1 MAIINTRSPHYVG
14 LQDVNIAY
22 ATLDIEVYSGN
33 KNTGYTGTPQ
43 YSLRKQLIA
52 GDIKIFFEVSEL
64 IRDYLDIKFSGF
76 YFDSDQLHTCKWV
89 RMITTA
95 FDSNGGQLTQAT
107 SIDLVIDGYSYF
119 EEGNFY
125 SYTGKNILMSNRE
138 VFALDDNIYR
148 IPLYIGEEVSVA
160 FLRDGEI
167 VGTYTNAGGS
177 LLNSEQ
183 VAHISI
189 NGISAYDSFTSRIVK
204 LNGEF
209 ENNKC
214 ISQYLNTLS
223 IGKVDTIHIG
233 NTDGTLD
240 IINVK
245 TIDECRYE
253 PKKITFVNKFG
264 VLQDMYFFKKMVEK
278 MTTKRESYKSNI
290 LNLQQG
296 DDYNIYEH
304 TKRDFNITANES
316 MTLSSGFLSES
327 YNEVFKQLMLSEK
340 VWITNRTDTSE
351 KVLPIN
357 IKTSD
362 ITYKTS
368 LNDKLVEY
376 TIEFDNSYNVLN
388 DIR

>member
-177 LLNSEQ
+177 LLTTEQ

-189 NGISAYDSFTSRIVK
+189 NGISAYDSFISRIVK
-204 LNGEF
+204 TNGEF

-304 TKRDFNITANES
+304 TKRDFNISANES

>member
-1 MAIINTRSPHYVG
+1 MAIINTRSPYFVRTAI
-14 LQDVNIAY
+14 VNIAY
-22 ATLDIEVYSGN
+22 ATLDIEIYTGN
-33 KNTGYTGTPQ
+33 KNTDYTGTPQ
-43 YSLRKQLIA
+43 YSLRKQILPNATGIN
-52 GDIKIFFEVSEL
+52 FEISEL
-64 IRDYLDIKFSGF
+64 IRDYLDMQFGGF
-76 YFDSDQLHTCKWV
+76 YFAADEYYTCKWV
-89 RMITTA
+89 RIVKTS
-95 FDSNGGQLTQAT
+95 FDSNGGQLQQAT
-107 SIDLVIDGYSYF
+107 SIDLVLNGYSYF
-119 EEGNFY
+119 EEGSFY
-125 SYTGKNILMSNRE
+125 SYTDKNLLMTNRE

-177 LLNSEQ
+177 ILTTEQ
-183 VAHISI
+183 IAHISI
-189 NGISAYDSFTSRIVK
+189 NGISPYDSFKSRIVK
-204 LNGEF
+204 SSGEF

-223 IGKVDTIHIG
+223 IGKVDAIHIG

-240 IINVK
+240 IIKVK
-245 TIDECRYE
+245 TIDECKYE

-264 VLQDMYFFKKMVEK
+264 VLQDMYFFKKKVEQ
-278 MTTKRESYKSNI
+278 MTTKRESYKANTLTYANNYDTSV
-290 LNLQQG
+290 
-296 DDYNIYEH
+296 H
-304 TKRDFNITANES
+304 TKKDFNITANES

-340 VWITNRTDTSE
+340 VWITNRTNTSE
-351 KVLPIN
+351 QVLPIN

>member
-1 MAIINTRSPHYVG
+1 MAIINTRSPYFVRTS
-14 LQDVNIAY
+14 VTNVAY
-22 ATLDIEVYSGN
+22 ATLDIEIYSGD

-43 YSLRKQLIA
+43 YSLRKQIISNA
-52 GDIKIFFEVSEL
+52 TGINFEVSEL
-64 IRDYLDIKFSGF
+64 IRDYLDMRFFGLYYYS
-76 YFDSDQLHTCKWV
+76 DSYHSCYWV
-89 RMITTA
+89 RIVKTS
-95 FDSNGGQLTQAT
+95 FDSNGGQLQQAT
-107 SIDLVIDGYSYF
+107 STDLAFDGYSYF
-119 EEGNFY
+119 EEGRINSFDN
-125 SYTGKNILMSNRE
+125 KNLLITNRE
-138 VFALDDNIYR
+138 VFALDDNVYR
-148 IPLYIGEEVSVA
+148 IPVYIGTDVNIA
-160 FLRDGEI
+160 FIRDGEI
-167 VGTYTNAGGS
+167 VGTYVNTDNS
-177 LLNSEQ
+177 LNTTDQVSHITLNGTSE
-183 VAHISI
+183 
-189 NGISAYDSFTSRIVK
+189 YDSFRARVANNY
-204 LNGEF
+204 LGVF
-209 ENNKC
+209 EDNKC

-240 IINVK
+240 IIKVK

-264 VLQDMYFFKKMVEK
+264 VLQDMYFFKKMVEQ
-278 MTTKRESYKSNI
+278 MTTKRESYKANTLTNSN
-290 LNLQQG
+290 QY
-296 DDYNIYEH
+296 DTTVH

-340 VWITNRTDTSE
+340 VWITNLTNTDE
-351 KVLPIN
+351 QVLPIN

-376 TIEFDNSYNVLN
+376 TIEFENSYNVLN